1 LSEKQSLSGADRS
14 PKVQIAEKVCLHN
27 NMDQCAMWH
36 NAQHCSKVISPN
48 RNAAR
53 KVTCRLRWLHEGSE
67 TALPGG
73 LSANRR
79 AVFLRKPD

>member
-1 LSEKQSLSGADRS
+1 LVGHAVYSHDDGLESNQRVLSEKRDLSGADRS

-48 RNAAR
+48 RNAAT
-53 KVTCRLRWLHEGSE
+53 KVT
-67 TALPGG
+67 
-73 LSANRR
+73 
-79 AVFLRKPD
+79 